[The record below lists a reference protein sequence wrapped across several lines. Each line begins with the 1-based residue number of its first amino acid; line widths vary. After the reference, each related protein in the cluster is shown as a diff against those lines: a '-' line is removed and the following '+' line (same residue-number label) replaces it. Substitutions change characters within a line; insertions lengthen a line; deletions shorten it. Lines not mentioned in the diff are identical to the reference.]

1 MSKNKQIVL
10 MIKLNDGIL
19 EINVNILQL
28 QQAFLEHILGLKS
41 DS

>member
-10 MIKLNDGIL
+10 MIKL